1 MVVVSSVT
9 RLRKPIDDRPG
20 DKSKVASERVA
31 ESTLALQPAGR
42 GCRFVSSAGES
53 ESSEVLPK
61 ITDYRLQY
69 RRR

>member
-31 ESTLALQPAGR
+31 
-42 GCRFVSSAGES
+42 GEHTQGFHQVYRS
-53 ESSEVLPK
+53 VLRK
-61 ITDYRLQY
+61 
-69 RRR
+69 